1 MPKPTATPAKK
12 QTPVAKT
19 APEAVATPAQV
30 SAPVETAPATET
42 KKRSAPVKN
51 EEVQENPFT
60 APPATV
66 SAPAETPATEETLS
80 GTELIIKKM
89 QAQIAELTTQVHSA
103 QTILKTVTT
112 AMKSL
117 EKEYTKE
124 RKEMMKK
131 AEKYTRRSTRS
142 RNPSGFA
149 KSAPIS
155 KELADF
161 LGLPHGS
168 ELARTDATRK
178 INEYIKSNNLQNP
191 AAKKEILCDAKLKGL
206 LQPAEGE
213 TVHFF
218 NLQRF
223 LKKHFV
229 STASAPAPVATA

>member
-1 MPKPTATPAKK
+1 MPKPTATPIAKK
-12 QTPVAKT
+12 QPPVAKT
-19 APEAVATPAQV
+19 APEAVTTQV
-30 SAPVETAPATET
+30 SAPVETAPTT
-42 KKRSAPVKN
+42 VSKKSSAPVKS
-51 EEVQENPFT
+51 EAVAETVV
-60 APPATV
+60 AV

-89 QAQIAELTTQVHSA
+89 QTQIAELSTQVHSA
-103 QTILKTVTT
+103 QTVLKTITT
-112 AMKSL
+112 AMKTL
-117 EKEYTKE
+117 EKEYSKE

-178 INEYIKSNNLQNP
+178 INEYIKSNDLQNP
-191 AAKKEILCDAKLKGL
+191 AAKKEILCDAKLKEL
-206 LQPAEGE
+206 LQPADGE
-213 TVHFF
+213 VVHFF

-229 STASAPAPVATA
+229 STASAPVVAPVATA